1 MSALLPTP
9 PTAARAHEIT
19 TEFTR
24 LVHAH
29 VDDVVAGRATEML
42 EVRDFAARLFIH
54 PTHLSNTL
62 KLTTG
67 EAPCAIY
74 ERKLV
79 AVAKEL
85 LADPRRKVAAV
96 AAQLTYDPS
105 NFTKF
110 FKRFVGCTPRQYRE
124 ELWAAQRTE
133 KTELLTT

>member
-1 MSALLPTP
+1 MPTP
-9 PTAARAHEIT
+9 VPQKILARQHEIT
-19 TEFTR
+19 ADFTR

-29 VDDVVAGRATEML
+29 VDDLAAGRATEAL
-42 EVRDFAARLFIH
+42 EIRDFASQLCIH

-79 AVAKEL
+79 AVAQAL
-85 LADPRRKVAAV
+85 LADPQLTIGAV

-110 FKRFVGCTPRQYRE
+110 FRRFVGCTPRQYRE
-124 ELWAAQRTE
+124 ELWAARRAEMSEADTI
-133 KTELLTT
+133 